1 MQYKLKLGDKY
12 KRNMVNSIKPNK
24 AELEFLTLSYK
35 RFYDLFD
42 EIINEEFWEKDEWYR
57 YSKIKDGFSVYV
69 EVIQYEP
76 ISFVIEQI
84 KKNRPPM
91 ESEIGSDVFRFIRN
105 LIIYF
110 PFYDSWNQVW
120 INKSLANWNKE
131 GQFIDR
137 FLRNYAGKN
146 VVKYRFWEE
155 DKKLMTY
162 LSIKFPKSYADN
174 DKIYLKDLLNEK
186 EGVKFSFILM
196 KKILDTQVLK

>member
-1 MQYKLKLGDKY
+1 VQYKLKLGDKY

-24 AELEFLTLSYK
+24 AELEFLTLSYN

-105 LIIYF
+105 LIIHF

-146 VVKYRFWEE
+146 EVKYRFWEE